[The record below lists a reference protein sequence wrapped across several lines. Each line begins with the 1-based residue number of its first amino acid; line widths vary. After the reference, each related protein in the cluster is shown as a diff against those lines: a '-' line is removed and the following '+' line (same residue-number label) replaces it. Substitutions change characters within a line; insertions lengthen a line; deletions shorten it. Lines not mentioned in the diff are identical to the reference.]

1 MKYSILLAIAS
12 ILMLLSCI
20 KPEKA
25 FDGKSIGGTVP
36 QEKRLTGISEGVY
49 YNKVLGLLIGSAI
62 GDAMGAPTEMWSRKD
77 IRTTYGF
84 VNDLDSM
91 VRFPSAEGTWVN
103 NLPAGGTTD
112 DTRWKKLFTEYA
124 IAEPW
129 PRLKASNLA
138 KHIIKKYK
146 SSITAL
152 KSTEGLNPHP
162 YEDNLMKMAW
172 LQEWALVADAY
183 ARNDMVAYSNAVS
196 KFYGGEMTCAG
207 MLYSPLI
214 GACLPADPAAAYAAA
229 YDLSI
234 FDIGYARDITAL
246 VAGMVSQAFDTTAY
260 KTSVPN
266 IILTVDP
273 QNYFRSR
280 LVGRASYRY
289 YQAATAIVSAS
300 KDLTRKDIPK
310 DFKIPGAWQPMDS
323 LYYLQLSHAY
333 SMLDTFNEDM
343 PFHAAEIY
351 LITITSM
358 MYCDYDFE
366 RTMEFI
372 VNYGRDNDTVAAVAG
387 SILGA
392 FLGADQLPEKKV
404 RQILQ
409 VNKELL
415 GTDLEEMARTMTAK
429 YLKQR

>member
-1 MKYSILLAIAS
+1 MKSSILLATAF
-12 ILMLLSCI
+12 LLLLSCI

-25 FDGKSIGGTVP
+25 FDGKSIGGTSP
-36 QEKRLTGISEGVY
+36 QEKHLSKISEKVY
-49 YNKVLGLLIGSAI
+49 YNKVLGLLVGSAI

-91 VRFPSAEGTWVN
+91 VRFPSAEGTWLN

-112 DTRWKKLFTEYA
+112 DTRWKKLFAEYA
-124 IAEPW
+124 VVEPW
-129 PRLKASNLA
+129 PKLSAVNLA
-138 KHIIKKYK
+138 EHIITKYK
-146 SSITAL
+146 SEIAAL
-152 KSTEGLNPHP
+152 KSTEGLNPQP

-172 LQEWALVADAY
+172 LQEWALVAEAY
-183 ARNDMVAYSNAVS
+183 AKNDMVEYSNAVS

-214 GACLPADPAAAYAAA
+214 GACIPADPKAAYASA
-229 YDLSI
+229 YDLSL

-246 VAGMVSQAFDTTAY
+246 VAAMVSQAFDTAAY
-260 KTSVPN
+260 KTSIPN
-266 IILTVDP
+266 IIRTVDP
-273 QNYFRSR
+273 HDYFRSR
-280 LVGRASYRY
+280 LVGRAAYRF
-289 YQAATAIVSAS
+289 YQTANTIVSAS

-310 DFKIPGAWQPMDS
+310 DFKIPSAWQPMDS

-343 PFHAAEIY
+343 PFQAAEIY
-351 LITITSM
+351 LITMTSM

-415 GTDLEEMARTMTAK
+415 GTDLEEMAHVLTAK
-429 YLKQR
+429 YIKSQ

>member
-1 MKYSILLAIAS
+1 
-12 ILMLLSCI
+12 
-20 KPEKA
+20 
-25 FDGKSIGGTVP
+25 
-36 QEKRLTGISEGVY
+36 
-49 YNKVLGLLIGSAI
+49 
-62 GDAMGAPTEMWSRKD
+62 
-77 IRTTYGF
+77 
-84 VNDLDSM
+84 
-91 VRFPSAEGTWVN
+91 
-103 NLPAGGTTD
+103 
-112 DTRWKKLFTEYA
+112 
-124 IAEPW
+124 
-129 PRLKASNLA
+129 
-138 KHIIKKYK
+138 
-146 SSITAL
+146 
-152 KSTEGLNPHP
+152 
-162 YEDNLMKMAW
+162 
-172 LQEWALVADAY
+172 
-183 ARNDMVAYSNAVS
+183 
-196 KFYGGEMTCAG
+196 
-207 MLYSPLI
+207 
-214 GACLPADPAAAYAAA
+214 
-229 YDLSI
+229 
-234 FDIGYARDITAL
+234 TAL